1 MADAYRDIV
10 ATKLA
15 MVHPVVEQP
24 QPNIIRL
31 RLALTNVYLKKRGG
45 GSSHGS
51 PSNEHITKADLGR
64 KYSLVEASVEAEG
77 IDNETGQRLA
87 RGGP

>member
-1 MADAYRDIV
+1 MLADAYRDIV

-45 GSSHGS
+45 VLAWIALERTYH
-51 PSNEHITKADLGR
+51 KGR
-64 KYSLVEASVEAEG
+64 F
-77 IDNETGQRLA
+77 R
-87 RGGP
+87 